1 MSYSDKN
8 KIFFGLLHYIF
19 SEQSNVNWA
28 FKTSLVNFTGINENV
43 SQRKYKNE
51 SISNDII
58 KYVKDIKPYH
68 VQFDHYIEKFTAKDD
83 IANVRVNDI
92 LYPEINVRYDAVSVK
107 PDIED
112 YLYTQGT
119 IITYQKPSEYEWGK
133 FKDIN
138 FSLTQYYDE
147 ERESWEWGYAGVIK
161 FDKDYN
167 LPLIIKHTYGI
178 SEETDSKYIEDFP
191 EYFGK
196 FINIKQST
204 ARNETRQTY
213 VYIISLHFEN
223 GYLPIIVKQN
233 SEIINDQNYFEEIND
248 NRINSATWIP
258 SWNKWINTITY
269 DSPDVMQWDTVDE
282 ANADNIAYPIAMSWN
297 WDRGRLVNGHSSV
310 TTERFIFEQT
320 NGYLRI
326 LDSYN
331 NNVEILRFKF
341 KKNIIWDD
349 SNIHNLEPEYN
360 LNNFEYTTIDYNSA
374 TFDKNNNI
382 WILTNGMNTSS
393 TINWSKNNDI
403 LNSITFE
410 EASEYEHPKW
420 DYGNNISINTNS
432 FYGEISNDNLTLNI
446 YNNDELFKSY
456 SITDFTSEIIYPVE
470 YKYSFDDSKLSLGTK
485 FYDYNE
491 KAIYKLIEENNERKW
506 IIDSY
511 PIEGSLYYFKKED
524 SVKIYE
530 SRYNPYTEQNSLD
543 MYDLSYDELRYFE
556 NTTMANRLFLFK
568 THDLSLIK
576 DYLNAHFK
584 GITIDGGRF
593 DIDRFGYDA
602 FLYDK
607 LPYEQPV
614 KTNIYYFTQ
623 IDYNPISVGSN
634 VIKLN
639 YSQQV
644 SKNNIEIYNKK
655 KDSEDEIPI
664 KDYSIDEDNIIT
676 IFNNFEESEII
687 KVIINKNITES
698 FKAYTFIESNDENL
712 KKKFFN
718 YNNVEDYKGM
728 GYSYKLP
735 IPDSSFEINNLKVN
749 IEKENGYRFT
759 TNLYK
764 IKDGNIII
772 PKIIYQYKGIVSS
785 INNLPKDNIIMGD
798 VYNVEENSHNYV
810 WNGYSWEKL
819 NKNVVSETNPIFSI
833 EEDWKVYIS
842 IADYSLLYDKIYTWE
857 DVYGISNNKP
867 NWDSYYKNMGL
878 IQDVDGGEFLDPHYS
893 SDRPSELVVS
903 YPQNT
908 LTIYV
913 SKANAIDDDY
923 EGKIDFSAK
932 QIYNF
937 DYKNLNERF
946 NIVKSAKLLNNF
958 NLGDTEISFNK
969 DIFEDPYTVDDKLF
983 PGRLLIDSEII
994 EYFEKQINED
1004 ESVTLKKLRRGTNGS
1019 FIHDENHPILQ
1030 NTYGYAYKNPKAYEN
1045 NLTPSYHYVRNINN
1059 NKFLIN
1065 GNVPLKNLVNVYKTN
1080 NITLLSSIDENTK
1093 SFIISND
1100 TINKPIYNESNELV
1114 KKGWLYLNNDKI
1126 FFDNI
1131 EKNNDGTF
1139 TISNFTNPF
1148 KKSYEYGL
1156 QIPSKDFMK
1165 VSSENYTIYTEKYE
1179 NTKDV
1184 KNSKTMNYII
1194 FNDNPKVG
1202 ECIII
1207 ENYNKN
1213 VFD

>member
-28 FKTSLVNFTGINENV
+28 FKTSLVNFTGINETV
-43 SQRKYKNE
+43 SQRKYKND

-68 VQFDHYIEKFTAKDD
+68 VQFDHYIEKFNAKDD
-83 IANVRVNDI
+83 IALVRPSDSLFPTI
-92 LYPEINVRYDAVSVK
+92 KIRYDAVSSS

-112 YLYTQGT
+112 YLYTQAS
-119 IITYQKPSEYEWGK
+119 INEIEY
-133 FKDIN
+133 
-138 FSLTQYYDE
+138 
-147 ERESWEWGYAGVIK
+147 
-161 FDKDYN
+161 KDYEHQT
-167 LPLIIKHTYGI
+167 IGIK
-178 SEETDSKYIEDFP
+178 
-191 EYFGK
+191 
-196 FINIKQST
+196 
-204 ARNETRQTY
+204 
-213 VYIISLHFEN
+213 
-223 GYLPIIVKQN
+223 
-233 SEIINDQNYFEEIND
+233 
-248 NRINSATWIP
+248 
-258 SWNKWINTITY
+258 
-269 DSPDVMQWDTVDE
+269 
-282 ANADNIAYPIAMSWN
+282 
-297 WDRGRLVNGHSSV
+297 
-310 TTERFIFEQT
+310 
-320 NGYLRI
+320 
-326 LDSYN
+326 
-331 NNVEILRFKF
+331 
-341 KKNIIWDD
+341 
-349 SNIHNLEPEYN
+349 
-360 LNNFEYTTIDYNSA
+360 
-374 TFDKNNNI
+374 
-382 WILTNGMNTSS
+382 
-393 TINWSKNNDI
+393 
-403 LNSITFE
+403 
-410 EASEYEHPKW
+410 
-420 DYGNNISINTNS
+420 
-432 FYGEISNDNLTLNI
+432 I
-446 YNNDELFKSY
+446 YNYNDK
-456 SITDFTSEIIYPVE
+456 V
-470 YKYSFDDSKLSLGTK
+470 
-485 FYDYNE
+485 
-491 KAIYKLIEENNERKW
+491 IYKLSKIDKKKKELSWEF
-506 IIDSY
+506 DSY
-511 PIEGSLYYFKKED
+511 PIEGKLYFFKKDDEI
-524 SVKIYE
+524 KIYE
-530 SRYNPYTEQNSLD
+530 LRYNQYAEQDILD
-543 MYDLSYDELRYFE
+543 MYDLTYEQLRYFE

-576 DYLNAHFK
+576 DYLNTHFK
-584 GITIDGGRF
+584 GITIDGGSF

-655 KDSEDEIPI
+655 KDSNIWSPI
-664 KDYSIDEDNIIT
+664 EDYSIDEDNIIT

-687 KVIINKNITES
+687 KVIINNNITEF

-718 YNNVEDYKGM
+718 YYETIDYKGM

-764 IKDGNIII
+764 IEDGNIII

-785 INNLPKDNIIMGD
+785 INNLPKDNNIMGD

-819 NKNVVSETNPIFSI
+819 NKNVVSETNPIFFI

-878 IQDVDGGEFLDPHYS
+878 IQDVDGGEFLDPYYS

-946 NIVKSAKLLNNF
+946 NIIKSAKLLNNF

-1065 GNVPLKNLVNVYKTN
+1065 GNVPLENLVNVYKTN